1 MGDESQ
7 LCDNE
12 LMVVLALIKAIC
24 RVEFPHY
31 PPFTPSYTSE
41 TGLSESQPAP
51 APCKSCTMLQN
62 PDVSIKTSY
71 GPFKKGTHHRDHCKT
86 PLQHMDS
93 SKSSSGG
100 VILLSCCDGSQVNY
114 HRGVWARRNLTLKH
128 AFRGAGGMPRV
139 AWLLWVNQW
148 EAERLWFYK
157 MMDRAEGRKSHF

>member
-1 MGDESQ
+1 MWKRRTSIAVAFSHPDNKRGKESDGWWESIMWQ
-7 LCDNE
+7 W
-12 LMVVLALIKAIC
+12 A
-24 RVEFPHY
+24 HG
-31 PPFTPSYTSE
+31 S
-41 TGLSESQPAP
+41 TGSDQSHMSCGVPY
-51 APCKSCTMLQN
+51 KSCTMLQT
-62 PDVSIKTSY
+62 PDISIKTSY
-71 GPFKKGTHHRDHCKT
+71 GPFKMGTHHEDHCKT

-128 AFRGAGGMPRV
+128 AFQGAGGMPRV

-157 MMDRAEGRKSHF
+157 MMDRAEGKKSHF